1 MTKLDS
7 IEPKPKM
14 KIIEPNKDDKP
25 NEEIDNSSDD
35 YSDDNDSC
43 YDQGMIANYEDEEDD
58 ESDDEDEK
66 EPMVLKAYQGKKIS
80 AELTKKTPSTLHP
93 PKETIKSPTNNDKK
107 KEQNKKI
114 FACASCNKSFGSEV
128 ALQSRMKAKH
138 NALQTLQG
146 PNPPL
151 LLFQPVPPML
161 LL

>member
-1 MTKLDS
+1 MNCITLITKLESDTKQTKPFMEMTKLDS

-43 YDQGMIANYEDEEDD
+43 YDQGMIANCEDEEDD

-80 AELTKKTPSTLHP
+80 AELTKKTPR
-93 PKETIKSPTNNDKK
+93 
-107 KEQNKKI
+107 
-114 FACASCNKSFGSEV
+114 F
-128 ALQSRMKAKH
+128 
-138 NALQTLQG
+138 
-146 PNPPL
+146 
-151 LLFQPVPPML
+151 
-161 LL
+161 

>member
-1 MTKLDS
+1 
-7 IEPKPKM
+7 M

-58 ESDDEDEK
+58 ER
-66 EPMVLKAYQGKKIS
+66 KKIS
-80 AELTKKTPSTLHP
+80 AELTKKTPCFCEKYQIVVGHVATLHP

-114 FACASCNKSFGSEV
+114 FAF